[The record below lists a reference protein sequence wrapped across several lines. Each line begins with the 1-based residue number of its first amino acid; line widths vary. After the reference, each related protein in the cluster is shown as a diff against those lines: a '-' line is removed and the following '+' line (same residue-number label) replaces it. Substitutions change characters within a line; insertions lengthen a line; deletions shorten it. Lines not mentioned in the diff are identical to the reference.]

1 MGFKYAIRSDRLHFL
16 THTVVDWV
24 DVFTRKELACLFLWP
39 VPGES
44 SVSKGHCDRF
54 DNAPSLLFGLF
65 NYLGAVKYI
74 ALILL
79 CAVLASCAS
88 VSTLT
93 ESQLTTGYYRYRPD
107 GEKEFSKVYVES
119 EEDTI
124 VIIPHDKDGK
134 GLAHIG
140 LLHGQVFRKPSFDI
154 DVMVVVFKYRPS
166 SYNFPSQLTA
176 DFNGNV
182 FMGYRLDQYTM
193 EVAKTPGKPVRRVR
207 QRAISV
213 GGFAGLGTSFISP
226 WTTNYRTTDEYSGFI
241 LSHGFSAMAGFK
253 SVTFGLSVGWDNLTD
268 RDKDLWIYQNSAWYG
283 VTLSL
288 NLN

>member
-1 MGFKYAIRSDRLHFL
+1 MGFEGSRPASYCKSGPTGQRGTAKALQNPEDPANPCQL
-16 THTVVDWV
+16 
-24 DVFTRKELACLFLWP
+24 P
-39 VPGES
+39 
-44 SVSKGHCDRF
+44 
-54 DNAPSLLFGLF
+54 LL
-65 NYLGAVKYI
+65 NYLGAVKYV
-74 ALILL
+74 ALIFL

-107 GEKEFSKVYVES
+107 GEKEFIKVYVES
-119 EEDTI
+119 QEDTI
-124 VIIPHDKDGK
+124 AIIPHDKDGK

-140 LLHGQVFRKPSFDI
+140 PLHGQVFRKPSFDI
-154 DVMVVVFKYRPS
+154 DVMVVAFKYRPS

-176 DFNGNV
+176 DFNGNI
-182 FMGYRLDQYTM
+182 FLGYRLDQYTM
-193 EVAKTPGKPVRRVR
+193 EFAKTPGRPVRRVR

-213 GGFAGLGTSFISP
+213 GGFVGLGTSFISP

-253 SVTFGLSVGWDNLTD
+253 SVTFGLAVGWDNLTD
-268 RDKDLWIYQNSAWYG
+268 RDKDIWIYQNSAWYG